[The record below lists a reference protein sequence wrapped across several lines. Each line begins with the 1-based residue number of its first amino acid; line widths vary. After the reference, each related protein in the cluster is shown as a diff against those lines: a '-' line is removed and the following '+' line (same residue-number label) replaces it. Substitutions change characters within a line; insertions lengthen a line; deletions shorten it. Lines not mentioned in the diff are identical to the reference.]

1 MRKSSASNP
10 LTPDDRRFLAAIVH
24 QVWRA
29 CQAFVTVAVERGP
42 VQARYTLDEL
52 GDWAGAQRRLL
63 AQRRTRA
70 VTAAG
75 LRVGRDLLEDVDA
88 ICRRMGHILGG
99 LDRSSVSPEKAEEE
113 ALALIEGVV
122 GWTSL
127 MASQLGITR
136 HLRPQMLEFEG

>member
-1 MRKSSASNP
+1 MRKSSGTDP

-42 VQARYTLDEL
+42 AQARFTMDEL
-52 GDWAGAQRRLL
+52 GRWAEAQRRLL

-70 VTAAG
+70 VSTAG
-75 LRVGRDLLEDVDA
+75 LRVGRELLEDVDA
-88 ICRRMGHILGG
+88 ISRRMVHITAALA
-99 LDRSSVSPEKAEEE
+99 RSTSPEKAEEE

-122 GWTSL
+122 SWTSL
-127 MASQLGITR
+127 MASQLGLAR

>member
-1 MRKSSASNP
+1 VTPPRHP

-42 VQARYTLDEL
+42 AQARYTLDDL
-52 GDWAGAQRRLL
+52 GDWAVSQRRLL
-63 AQRRTRA
+63 GTRRTRA

-75 LRVGRDLLEDVDA
+75 LRVARDLLEDVDA
-88 ICRRMGHILGG
+88 ICRRLGYLLG
-99 LDRSSVSPEKAEEE
+99 TLDRPSVSPEAAEEE

-122 GWTSL
+122 SWTSL
-127 MASQLGITR
+127 MASQLGITA
-136 HLRPQMLEFEG
+136 HLRPQMLWFET

>member
-1 MRKSSASNP
+1 MLSDSRFWWARGPSPAANAPRSVSRSPMRKSSASNP

-42 VQARYTLDEL
+42 SEARYTLDAL
-52 GDWAGAQRRLL
+52 GDWAGAQRPALG
-63 AQRRTRA
+63 QRRTRA

-88 ICRRMGHILGG
+88 ICRRMGHIIAG
-99 LDRSSVSPEKAEEE
+99 LDRTAASPEKAEGE
-113 ALALIEGVV
+113 AL
-122 GWTSL
+122 
-127 MASQLGITR
+127 
-136 HLRPQMLEFEG
+136 

>member
-1 MRKSSASNP
+1 MGKSSASNP

-42 VQARYTLDEL
+42 SEARYTLDEL

-63 AQRRTRA
+63 AQRRTRD

-75 LRVGRDLLEDVDA
+75 LRVGRDLLEDVDS

-99 LDRSSVSPEKAEEE
+99 LDRASVSPEKAEEE